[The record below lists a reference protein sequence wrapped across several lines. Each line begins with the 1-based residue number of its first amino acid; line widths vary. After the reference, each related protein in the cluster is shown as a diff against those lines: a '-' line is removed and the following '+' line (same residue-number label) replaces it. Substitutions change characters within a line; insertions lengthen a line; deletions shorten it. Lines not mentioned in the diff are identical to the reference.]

1 MKDLDERSHG
11 YRLQKQ
17 KQLTGP
23 FEIHV
28 NDDDTQ
34 IPPEIWK
41 IDNIYERPITRSR
54 VLNYFSLYG

>member
-1 MKDLDERSHG
+1 MLRHLYFCKFKLKDLDEQSHG

-34 IPPEIWK
+34 IPPEIWLPE
-41 IDNIYERPITRSR
+41 D
-54 VLNYFSLYG
+54 